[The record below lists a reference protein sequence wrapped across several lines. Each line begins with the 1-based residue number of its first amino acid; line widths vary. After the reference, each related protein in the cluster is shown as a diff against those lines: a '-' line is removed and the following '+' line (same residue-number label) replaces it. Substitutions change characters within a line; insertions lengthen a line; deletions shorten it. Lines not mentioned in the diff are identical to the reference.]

1 MNGAAVS
8 APDARYAAVLFG
20 IDGMKTARLVYQSEI
35 DASTLPW
42 THQGSTFE
50 NAVGGFFFALK
61 DGEVSIDRPGRTAA
75 GERHPRTALGV
86 SRDGNSIFLLVIDGR
101 TPESVGAIEEEVA
114 LWMRYLGA
122 SDAITL
128 DGGGSAAMAILD
140 TVVRLENVPVHN
152 SVPRTERAVATCIGF
167 ALPASNAT
175 EKAER

>member
-1 MNGAAVS
+1 MDTSRQHIRKCCWRIFLCAERWRSEHRS
-8 APDARYAAVLFG
+8 AWAY
-20 IDGMKTARLVYQSEI
+20 
-35 DASTLPW
+35 
-42 THQGSTFE
+42 
-50 NAVGGFFFALK
+50 
-61 DGEVSIDRPGRTAA
+61 AA